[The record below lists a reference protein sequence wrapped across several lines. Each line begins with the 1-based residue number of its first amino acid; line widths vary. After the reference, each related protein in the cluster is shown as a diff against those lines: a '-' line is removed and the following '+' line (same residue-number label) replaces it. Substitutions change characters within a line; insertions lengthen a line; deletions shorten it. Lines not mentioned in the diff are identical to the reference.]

1 MYGVFCTALTYFVRA
16 PVANVPV
23 LCDRKGTLLH
33 LTEYSNIYLI
43 LWQDPLEEQT
53 SGCEDRYWVVFQ
65 GLFIISR

>member
-1 MYGVFCTALTYFVRA
+1 MYGVFCTALTHFVRA

-53 SGCEDRYWVVFQ
+53 SGYEDRYWVVFQ